1 MTGSHSQI
9 FGCLCGAAA
18 PRLKSF
24 HHLKSEKMKIE
35 NHEIGKGTSAE
46 DIVWLIDQ
54 YSFRNGRTVLFFEM
68 WDHDGKVLEPQDIKE
83 KGITVIGSFSV
94 GYLD

>member
-1 MTGSHSQI
+1 
-9 FGCLCGAAA
+9 
-18 PRLKSF
+18 
-24 HHLKSEKMKIE
+24 
-35 NHEIGKGTSAE
+35 
-46 DIVWLIDQ
+46 
-54 YSFRNGRTVLFFEM
+54 M